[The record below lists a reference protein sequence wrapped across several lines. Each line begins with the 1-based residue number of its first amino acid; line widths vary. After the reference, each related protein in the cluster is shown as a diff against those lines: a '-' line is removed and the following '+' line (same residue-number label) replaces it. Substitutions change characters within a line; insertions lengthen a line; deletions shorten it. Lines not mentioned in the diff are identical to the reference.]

1 MTISNQGDVVRYDIG
16 APLPETALG
25 VVMMTPGSTGALG
38 TASNPLVTQTSSLQ
52 TTADLTKVI
61 VASTTIATTP
71 IVTAA
76 ASVRARIYRLRI
88 DVAGANVLTFVDAT
102 GTEEM
107 NFAGAGFRIYDFATR
122 PWFTSAVNTA
132 FSVTTTTTAKV
143 NIVAEYT
150 RVA

>member
-16 APLPETALG
+16 GTLPNTAQG
-25 VVMMTPGSTGALG
+25 VVIMAPGGTSALG
-38 TASNPLVTQTSSLQ
+38 TSTTPLSSQQTLQ
-52 TTADLTKVI
+52 TTPDLTKAI
-61 VASTTIATTP
+61 VASTTATTTP
-71 IVTAA
+71 IVTAT
-76 ASVRARIYRLRI
+76 ASVKARIYRMRI

-107 NFAGAGFRIYDFATR
+107 NFAAAGSRIYDFSER

-150 RVA
+150 KVV